1 MSEYEDR
8 KIPFKEI
15 TAAIDQGLEF
25 RQAWGFFEGLGCL
38 WALEAVRDTADSF
51 WWFVLIVVAMTAWV
65 ALGKELSNGRKI
77 IEDLQ

>member
-1 MSEYEDR
+1 MSECEDR
-8 KIPFKEI
+8 KIPFNEI

-38 WALEAVRDTADSF
+38 WALEAVGDTVDSF
-51 WWFVLIVVAMTAWV
+51 WWFVLIGVIMMAWG
-65 ALGKELSNGRKI
+65 AFGRELSNGRKI